1 MNNPPRY
8 IPVKGTKL
16 VRDMITGAILN
27 TDTNEYNEYKL
38 KKKIRDQETIEKN
51 KLYNRVD
58 KIENDIS
65 EIKELLMTMLKTGKI
80 NAD

>member
-1 MNNPPRY
+1 MLW
-8 IPVKGTKL
+8 IIHQGTF
-16 VRDMITGAILN
+16 
-27 TDTNEYNEYKL
+27 
-38 KKKIRDQETIEKN
+38 QTIEKN